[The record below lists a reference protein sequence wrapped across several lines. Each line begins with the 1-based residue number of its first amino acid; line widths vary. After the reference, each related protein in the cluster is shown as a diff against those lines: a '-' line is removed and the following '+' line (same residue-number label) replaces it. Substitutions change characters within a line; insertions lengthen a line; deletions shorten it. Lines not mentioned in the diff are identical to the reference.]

1 MELKKVWMS
10 LDTEK
15 KSHYGY
21 RTVGGILGIVFLMTV
36 LLFIGTFLSIL
47 EMELKKVWMS
57 LDTEKKSHYG
67 YRTVGGILG
76 IVFLMTV
83 LLFIGTFL
91 SISLGL
97 PQQSY
102 SMVLVLMAAAFGI
115 VMAVRMGQRGM
126 QDAVIF
132 FLTENDRLWIMDAR
146 GLSYHGRVLMAAA
159 FGIVMAVRMG
169 QRGMQ
174 DAVIFFLT
182 ENDRLWIMDARGLSY
197 HGRGFWGFALGA
209 METQKFLRMQGK
221 SPYLPAGASEILKVW
236 NIKENRSH
244 YAIRCQSRYRKRRS
258 FCVCR
263 EKAPIFLRGHPK
275 S

>member
-1 MELKKVWMS
+1 
-10 LDTEK
+10 
-15 KSHYGY
+15 
-21 RTVGGILGIVFLMTV
+21 
-36 LLFIGTFLSIL
+36 
-47 EMELKKVWMS
+47 MELKKVWMS

-146 GLSYHGRVLMAAA
+146 GLSYHGR
-159 FGIVMAVRMG
+159 
-169 QRGMQ
+169 
-174 DAVIFFLT
+174 
-182 ENDRLWIMDARGLSY
+182 
-197 HGRGFWGFALGA
+197 GFWGFALGA

-244 YAIRCQSRYRKRRS
+244 YAIRCQSRYRNHRAIKHTYFLVKGIKDEEMLLKELERRKTWENTLQPSENRNPLYILLSGLALVACVTLCVLSHSAVGIISGEFYFPCLGASLVS
-258 FCVCR
+258 FY
-263 EKAPIFLRGHPK
+263 FLFYFIVRQRRGE
-275 S
+275 